1 MYYKAETLYIKKE
14 ERSFNGVWKMSWQ
27 KLTFL
32 FFTMILIFTACSG
45 SEKETVEQPIEQDKV
60 IREEVEDDTFVNTY
74 PLTGV
79 ETNESV
85 DHRIVSVMVNNQVQA
100 RPQSGL
106 SKADIVFEIL
116 SEGDI
121 TRFLALFHSEQP
133 DVVGPVRSARE
144 YYMNLA
150 KDYEAIYIYH
160 GAADF
165 VNDIV
170 AQSGV
175 DFLNGSSYDNDGH
188 LFKRESFRKAPHNS
202 YLQFDAV
209 NDVAESKGY
218 SLTQSL
224 ELSLPFIS
232 EDDDVSGEVAT
243 EVSIGYIGQNPN
255 HIVQYKYNEETHLYE
270 RYEDDVQTVEL
281 NTEEPIEVSNVF
293 IVEATHE
300 VIDKQGR
307 RKIDFESGGQ
317 AYLLQGG
324 QVQQVNWVNENGQI
338 VPVKEGEDVGFL
350 PGKTWINVVPVDP
363 GLDASVNF
371 H

>member
-1 MYYKAETLYIKKE
+1 
-14 ERSFNGVWKMSWQ
+14 MSQ
-27 KLTFL
+27 QRLFLL
-32 FFTMILIFTACSG
+32 FFAMIFMIIATSCS
-45 SEKETVEQPIEQDKV
+45 KNETVEKPNEEAEDPIEG
-60 IREEVEDDTFVNTY
+60 EEETSVYKY
-74 PLTGV
+74 PLTGI
-79 ETNESV
+79 ETNETV